1 MSIIRC
7 YDRINHSLWIN
18 LMPALARLRF
28 YLSQTARK
36 LFSLLPQKSRHNVY
50 RSFVDC
56 DSNPNKRLVLKI
68 AETQEELEACFMLL
82 HDAYVSSGFMTPDPS
97 GMRVTIYHA
106 LPTTTTLCAKLDD
119 KVVGTLSLIRESA
132 IGFPLQRIFDLTGI
146 REKEGNI
153 AEVSALAVHPRY
165 RRTGGTI
172 LFPLMK
178 FMYEYC
184 TTFFDTRHLVI
195 AVNPRH
201 IEMYESLLF
210 FKRLTAN
217 VVENYDF
224 VNGAPAVGATLDLKH
239 APEIMR
245 KAYAGKATNRNL
257 HHYFVETKL
266 PNIQIPHR
274 RFFTTNDPVLTPA
287 LIDYFFNHKTAV
299 FAELSERKKA
309 LLHLIYDLPDY
320 QKVLPALADQG
331 VARQMRQHRRFSVK
345 CPAKLA
351 GSNTLIDK
359 LISVEVNEVSR
370 YGFRARV
377 AEQIPTNVWLN
388 ATVQLGLHEMSRL
401 TVQAVQETDLDDQHY
416 CGFRIGE
423 PDLVWRKFVAALYEG
438 HTHGDLD
445 QATQFLA

>member
-1 MSIIRC
+1 M
-7 YDRINHSLWIN
+7 L
-18 LMPALARLRF
+18 PA
-28 YLSQTARK
+28 
-36 LFSLLPQKSRHNVY
+36 SRRHKVY

-56 DSNPNKRLVLKI
+56 DPEPNERLVLKI
-68 AETQEELEACFMLL
+68 ADTREELEACFKLL
-82 HDAYVSSGFMTPDPS
+82 HDAYVGSGFMTPDPS

-106 LPTTTTLCAKLDD
+106 LPTTTTLCAKYDG

-132 IGFPLQRIFDLTGI
+132 IGFPLQRIFDLTSV
-146 REKEGNI
+146 RAKPGNI
-153 AEVSALAVHPRY
+153 AEVSALAVHPRF

-224 VNGAPAVGATLDLKH
+224 VNGAPAVGAALDLKH
-239 APEIMR
+239 APEVMR
-245 KAYAGKATNRNL
+245 KAYASKPPNRNL
-257 HHYFVETKL
+257 HRYFCETKL

-274 RFFTTNDPVLTPA
+274 RFFTTNDPVMTPD
-287 LIDYFFNHKTAV
+287 LIDYFFNQRTTV
-299 FAELSERKKA
+299 FADLSDRKKA
-309 LLHLIYDLPDY
+309 LLHLIYDLPEY
-320 QKVLPALADQG
+320 KKVLPPPPGDG
-331 VARQMRQHRRFSVK
+331 VARQIRQHRRFSVK
-345 CPAKLA
+345 CPARLA
-351 GSNTLIDK
+351 NSNPLASGAIQ
-359 LISVEVNEVSR
+359 VEVNEVSR

-377 AEQIPTNVWLN
+377 AQQIPADVWLN
-388 ATVQLGLHEMSRL
+388 ATVQLGLNEVSRL
-401 TVQAVQETDLDDQHY
+401 TVQAVQETDMNDHHY

-423 PDLVWRKFVAALYEG
+423 PDLVWRKFVTALYEG
-438 HTHGDLD
+438 HTHTDLD
-445 QATQFLA
+445 QATRFLT

>member
-1 MSIIRC
+1 
-7 YDRINHSLWIN
+7 
-18 LMPALARLRF
+18 MPALARLRF
-28 YLSQTARK
+28 YFSQTARK
-36 LFSLLPQKSRHNVY
+36 IFAMLPEKSRHNVY

-56 DSNPNKRLVLKI
+56 DPEPNKRLVLKI
-68 AETQEELEACFMLL
+68 AETREELEACFKLL
-82 HDAYVSSGFMTPDPS
+82 HDAYVTSGFMTPDPS

-106 LPTTTTLCAKLDD
+106 LPTTTTLCAKFDD
-119 KVVGTLSLIRESA
+119 QVVGTLSLIRESA
-132 IGFPLQRIFDLTGI
+132 IGFPLQRIFDLTGV

-153 AEVSALAVHPRY
+153 AEVSALAVHPRF

-239 APEIMR
+239 APETMR
-245 KAYAGKATNRNL
+245 KAYAGKSTNRNL
-257 HHYFVETKL
+257 YHYFIETRL

-274 RFFTTNDPVLTPA
+274 RFFTTNDPVLTPD
-287 LIDYFFNHKTAV
+287 LIDYFFNKKTNV
-299 FAELSERKKA
+299 FAELSDRKKA
-309 LLHLIYDLPDY
+309 LLHLIYDLPEYRDI
-320 QKVLPALADQG
+320 LPAVPDTG
-331 VARQMRQHRRFSVK
+331 VVGQMRQHRRFSVK
-345 CPAKLA
+345 CPARINNKTA
-351 GSNTLIDK
+351 MFDK
-359 LISVEVNEVSR
+359 PINVEINEVSR
-370 YGFRARV
+370 YGFRAR
-377 AEQIPTNVWLN
+377 IPSEVPRDVWLN
-388 ATVQLGLHEMSRL
+388 ATVQLGLHEISRL
-401 TVQAVQETDLDDQHY
+401 TVQVAREEEVDDQHF

-423 PDLVWRKFVAALYEG
+423 PDLVWRKFVTALYEG
-438 HTHGDLD
+438 HTHTDLD
-445 QATQFLA
+445 QATRFLP

>member
-132 IGFPLQRIFDLTGI
+132 IGFPLQRIFDLTGV

>member
-1 MSIIRC
+1 
-7 YDRINHSLWIN
+7 
-18 LMPALARLRF
+18 MPAPLRLRN
-28 YLSQTARK
+28 LIHHAARK
-36 LFSLLPQKSRHNVY
+36 LFSLLPSSRRHSVY

-56 DSNPNKRLVLKI
+56 DPEPNKRLVLKI
-68 AETQEELEACFMLL
+68 ADTREELEACFKLL

-106 LPTTTTLCAKLDD
+106 LPTTTTLCAKYDNQ
-119 KVVGTLSLIRESA
+119 VVGTLSLIRESA

-153 AEVSALAVHPRY
+153 AEVSALAVHPRF

-210 FKRLTAN
+210 FTRLSST
-217 VVENYDF
+217 VVESYDF

-239 APEIMR
+239 APEILR
-245 KAYAGKATNRNL
+245 KAYAGKPTRRDL
-257 HHYFVETKL
+257 YHYFKETTL

-274 RFFTTNDPVLTPA
+274 RFFTTNDPVLTPD
-287 LIDYFFNHKTAV
+287 LIDYFFNRRTTV
-299 FAELSERKKA
+299 FADLSDRKKA
-309 LLHLIYDLPDY
+309 LLHLIYDVPEY
-320 QKVLPALADQG
+320 QKVLPAIPKKAADAKVRRHQ
-331 VARQMRQHRRFSVK
+331 RFSVK
-345 CPAKLA
+345 CPA
-351 GSNTLIDK
+351 TLTVPDSEHPID
-359 LISVEVNEVSR
+359 IEVSEISH
-370 YGFRARV
+370 YGFRARIKH
-377 AEQIPTNVWLN
+377 AIPENVWMTTVIQLGTKEVSRLSVR
-388 ATVQLGLHEMSRL
+388 TVQESDMDK
-401 TVQAVQETDLDDQHY
+401 EHY

-423 PDLVWRKFVAALYEG
+423 PDLVWRKFVTALYAG
-438 HTHGDLD
+438 QTHSDLD
-445 QATQFLA
+445 HATRFLS